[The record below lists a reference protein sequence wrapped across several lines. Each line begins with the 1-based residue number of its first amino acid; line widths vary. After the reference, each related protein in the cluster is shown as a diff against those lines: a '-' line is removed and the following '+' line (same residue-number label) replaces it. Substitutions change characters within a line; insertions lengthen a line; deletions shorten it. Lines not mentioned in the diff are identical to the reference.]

1 MKGKRIPTG
10 IPELDMLIEGGLRA
24 GKTYLVV
31 GEPGTG
37 KTVFGL
43 QFLVNGLMEKK
54 KGFTSQSTKSPPMSS
69 SKPRRWAGT

>member
-43 QFLVNGLMEKK
+43 QFLVNGLMEK
-54 KGFTSQSTKSPPMSS
+54 
-69 SKPRRWAGT
+69 

>member
-1 MKGKRIPTG
+1 MQGKRIPTG

-43 QFLVNGLMEKK
+43 QFLVNGLMEK
-54 KGFTSQSTKSPPMSS
+54 
-69 SKPRRWAGT
+69 

>member
-1 MKGKRIPTG
+1 MTNGKRVSTG
-10 IPELDMLIEGGLRA
+10 IAELDVVIEGGLKA

-43 QFLVNGLMEKK
+43 QFLVSGLM
-54 KGFTSQSTKSPPMSS
+54 
-69 SKPRRWAGT
+69 